1 MIWAL
6 MILENEVTEKH
17 FEIIEYDDYQKP
29 KKIRPLD
36 DYGFNKKFVDPHS
49 MYTNEKFNNNGEMPV
64 IFSDLSNS
72 ESEKDQDIDDLIN
85 DGWMPLE

>member
-1 MIWAL
+1 M
-6 MILENEVTEKH
+6 VK
-17 FEIIEYDDYQKP
+17 
-29 KKIRPLD
+29 
-36 DYGFNKKFVDPHS
+36 
-49 MYTNEKFNNNGEMPV
+49 YTNEKFNNNGEMPV